1 MIIINNKKYILDKYY
16 EEHEK
21 PSAIAKE
28 FDVHPSYITKVIKAD
43 TRYIQEKEYR
53 AKISKENRKISKRE
67 WIRNKRQNE
76 ADKELYEFVKQQ
88 HIEASK
94 ELSYIPEMR
103 DLAYRKWNSSAYH
116 RNKKGNLVIERK
128 LKVSSDV
135 PKSIN
140 MNIKIPTQKYKKK
153 YCYSI

>member
-1 MIIINNKKYILDKYY
+1 MDQK
-16 EEHEK
+16 
-21 PSAIAKE
+21 
-28 FDVHPSYITKVIKAD
+28 
-43 TRYIQEKEYR
+43 
-53 AKISKENRKISKRE
+53 
-67 WIRNKRQNE
+67 KRQNE

-94 ELSYIPEMR
+94 ELSYTTEIS
-103 DLAYRKWNSSAYH
+103 DLADRKWNPSAYH
-116 RNKKGNLVIERK
+116 RNSKGNLVIDRK
-128 LKVSSDV
+128 LKVGSDV